1 MSYQRKEAMMAKAT
15 SKDRILASLT
25 RSKNNVFLREEFN
38 RFGNYRQVCR
48 VVKELLDEGRI
59 VRLGYG
65 TYVKARPSTISGK
78 PVPDGSL
85 VNIGM
90 EAMKKLGIEV
100 SPGKDMQA
108 LIRGESTQV
117 PMLPILNIGKARVS
131 RKLSLGSRSL
141 VYEKN

>member
-1 MSYQRKEAMMAKAT
+1 MAKAT
-15 SKDRILASLT
+15 SKDRILASLRT
-25 RSKNNVFLREEFN
+25 SKNNVFLREEFN

-59 VRLGYG
+59 LRLGYG

-90 EAMKKLGIEV
+90 EAMKRLGIEV

-108 LIRGESTQV
+108 LISGESTQV
-117 PMLPILNIGKARVS
+117 PMLPIVNIGKAIVC

>member
-1 MSYQRKEAMMAKAT
+1 MMAKAT

-25 RSKNNVFLREEFN
+25 RSKNSVFLREEFN

-65 TYVKARPSTISGK
+65 TYVKARPSTISGR

>member
-1 MSYQRKEAMMAKAT
+1 MLAKAT
-15 SKDRILASLT
+15 SKDRILASL
-25 RSKNNVFLREEFN
+25 RASKNNVFLREEFN

>member
-1 MSYQRKEAMMAKAT
+1 MMAKAT

-25 RSKNNVFLREEFN
+25 RSKNSVFLREEFN

>member
-1 MSYQRKEAMMAKAT
+1 MAKAT
-15 SKDRILASLT
+15 CKARILASLT

-38 RFGNYRQVCR
+38 RFGSYRQVCR
-48 VVKELLDEGRI
+48 VLKELLDEGRI
-59 VRLGYG
+59 LRLGYG
-65 TYVKARPSTISGK
+65 IYVKARPSTISGK
-78 PVPDGSL
+78 PVPQDSL

-108 LIRGESTQV
+108 LINRESTQV
-117 PMLPILNIGKARVS
+117 PMLPIINIGKARVS

-141 VYEKN
+141 VYEKS

>member
-1 MSYQRKEAMMAKAT
+1 MSKQRKEAMMAKAT

-25 RSKNNVFLREEFN
+25 RSKNSVFLREEFN

>member
-1 MSYQRKEAMMAKAT
+1 MAKAT
-15 SKDRILASLT
+15 CKDRILASLT

-48 VVKELLDEGRI
+48 VLKELLDEGRI
-59 VRLGYG
+59 LRLGYG

-78 PVPDGSL
+78 PVTEDSL

-108 LIRGESTQV
+108 LINRESTQV
-117 PMLPILNIGKARVS
+117 PMLSIINIGKARVS

-141 VYEKN
+141 VYEKS

>member
-1 MSYQRKEAMMAKAT
+1 MAKAT
-15 SKDRILASLT
+15 SKDRILASLRT
-25 RSKNNVFLREEFN
+25 SKNNVFFREEFN

-90 EAMKKLGIEV
+90 EAMKRLGIEV

-108 LIRGESTQV
+108 LISGESTQV
-117 PMLPILNIGKARVS
+117 PMLPIVNIGKARVC

>member
-1 MSYQRKEAMMAKAT
+1 MAKAT
-15 SKDRILASLT
+15 SKDRILASL
-25 RSKNNVFLREEFN
+25 RASNSKVFLREEFN

-59 VRLGYG
+59 LRLGYG

-78 PVPDGSL
+78 PVPDDSL

-90 EAMKKLGIEV
+90 EAMKKLGIQV
-100 SPGKDMQA
+100 NAGKDMQA
-108 LIRGESTQV
+108 LISGESTQV
-117 PMLPILNIGKARVS
+117 PMLPIVNIGKARIC
-131 RKLSLGSRSL
+131 RKLSLGTRSL

>member
-1 MSYQRKEAMMAKAT
+1 MAKAT
-15 SKDRILASLT
+15 SKDRILASL
-25 RSKNNVFLREEFN
+25 RASNSKVFLREEFN

-59 VRLGYG
+59 LRLGYG

-78 PVPDGSL
+78 PVPDDSL

-90 EAMKKLGIEV
+90 EAMKKLGIKV
-100 SPGKDMQA
+100 NAGKDMQA
-108 LIRGESTQV
+108 LISGESTQV
-117 PMLPILNIGKARVS
+117 PMLPIVNIGKARIC
-131 RKLSLGSRSL
+131 RKLSLGTRSL

>member
-1 MSYQRKEAMMAKAT
+1 MAKAT
-15 SKDRILASLT
+15 SKDRILASL
-25 RSKNNVFLREEFN
+25 RASNSKVFLREEFN

-59 VRLGYG
+59 LRLGYG

-78 PVPDGSL
+78 PVPEDSL

-90 EAMKKLGIEV
+90 EAMKKLGIKV
-100 SPGKDMQA
+100 NAGKDMQA
-108 LIRGESTQV
+108 LISGESTQV
-117 PMLPILNIGKARVS
+117 PMLPIVNIGKARIC
-131 RKLSLGSRSL
+131 RKLSLGTRSL